1 MSKPNYQML
10 FSDIDGTLLDKTRN
24 VSKETIKA
32 ISNIKEAC
40 PIVLISSRQPS
51 AMYYL
56 QEDLGVENSPLIC
69 YNGGLIIVA
78 NQIVDSTYINN
89 NSVLQSLKKAKDLD
103 LHLSLYFEDHWHAP
117 RMDYWTERE
126 INNTRVQP
134 EVSSFDQMLQTFK
147 KNTWGAHKMMGMGDP
162 DKIDELIAFIE
173 KELPN
178 KMHCYRSKDTYVE
191 ISPKSISKKT
201 AIEYLI
207 ENEYPQVDI
216 DNCVAFGDNYNDM
229 EMLQAVG
236 TGVAM
241 ENAKNEVKAIANYI
255 TKTNKEHG
263 VALFLNKEL

>member
-1 MSKPNYQML
+1 MSKPKYQML

-24 VSKETIKA
+24 VSAETIEA
-32 ISNIKEAC
+32 ISNLKESC

-56 QEDLGVENSPLIC
+56 QKDLGVTNSPLIC
-69 YNGGLIIVA
+69 YNGGLIIVN
-78 NQIVDSTYINN
+78 NQIIDSTFIE
-89 NSVLQSLKKAKDLD
+89 NSSVIKCLKKAKEID
-103 LHLSLYFEDHWHAP
+103 LHLSLYFEDNWHAP
-117 RMDYWTERE
+117 RMDQWTKRE

-134 EVSSFDQMLQTFK
+134 EVSSFDIMIQTFEK
-147 KNTWGAHKMMGMGDP
+147 KTWGAHKMMGMGDP

-173 KELPN
+173 NEFSN
-178 KMHCYRSKDTYVE
+178 QMHCYRSKDTYVE

-201 AIEYLI
+201 AIEYLLK
-207 ENEYPQVDI
+207 NKYPNVNI
-216 DNCVAFGDNYNDM
+216 DNCIAFGDNYNDM

-241 ENAKNEVKAIANYI
+241 ENAKEEVKEIANYI

-263 VALFLNKEL
+263 VALFLNEEL